1 MIKNNEDK
9 IVDSISE
16 STVEFTKN
24 SLEKYKS
31 YEVEKIIDNINKK
44 EEIYEEVSEKL
55 YDGIKNNLP
64 ALVDGRVKKLI
75 YDNLIKLD
83 EEEICN
89 IAQSFM
95 ANN

>member
-44 EEIYEEVSEKL
+44 EEI
-55 YDGIKNNLP
+55 
-64 ALVDGRVKKLI
+64 
-75 YDNLIKLD
+75 
-83 EEEICN
+83 
-89 IAQSFM
+89 
-95 ANN
+95 